1 MLGRLGLARDLMRSN
16 QVGLA
21 STLGL
26 ASIASNARSSSSAD
40 KEFVEGLDMMTSRD
54 EQS

>member
-1 MLGRLGLARDLMRSN
+1 
-16 QVGLA
+16 
-21 STLGL
+21 LGL

-40 KEFVEGLDMMTSRD
+40 IGLIEGLDMTGKF

>member
-1 MLGRLGLARDLMRSN
+1 MLGRLGRPSDLMRSN
-16 QVGLA
+16 QDGLA

-40 KEFVEGLDMMTSRD
+40 KELVEDLDMVNRD
-54 EQS
+54 EQI

>member
-1 MLGRLGLARDLMRSN
+1 MLGRLGRVKDLMRSN

-21 STLGL
+21 STLGH

-40 KEFVEGLDMMTSRD
+40 KEFVDNLDMMKKR
-54 EQS
+54 